1 MILDRIASPADVHS
15 LDNAQ
20 LVELCSQLRESI
32 LAYCSR
38 EGGHV
43 APNLATI
50 ELTVALHHVFN
61 APVDKIIF
69 DVSHQTYAHKM
80 LTGRAAAFTDPAR
93 ASEVSGFSNPRE
105 SAFDLFSM
113 GHTSTSVSLACGLAM
128 ARDLADQDFRVVAV
142 IGDGALSGG
151 LAFEGLDA
159 AGELNT
165 GLIIII
171 NDNDQSIA
179 ENHGG
184 LYQCMAQLRATG
196 GTSPN
201 NPFRALGLD
210 YRYLEQGNDVI
221 ELVRTLQEIR
231 DTPRPVVLHVHT
243 KKGAGFAPAETNPE
257 AWHHVGPFP
266 LDANAPA
273 SAHGSG
279 ATYAQITGTYLMD
292 AIQRDPRVV
301 AMSAGTP
308 YIMGF
313 DPQRRA
319 QAGRQFIDVGIAEE
333 HAVTC
338 SAALALAGASPV
350 FGVYGV
356 FLQRAYDQLWHDVC
370 LNSAPVTILDFGAS
384 VFGTTAETHLSFFD
398 LSMVSNLPNL
408 VVLAPCCQEEYLS
421 MLNWALGQRA
431 LPVLIRVPGAGV
443 ISRPDLAPAAPVDP
457 SAAAADHATTE
468 PATIDWSRPAY
479 QTVRRGERLAIL
491 GLGDFLPFA
500 EQIADAVLD
509 ELGFSPTVINPRIAS
524 TIDMQELDRIAA
536 DHAALITLEDGIV
549 EGGWGQQV
557 VAAMA
562 ASGMR
567 MKCYG
572 ISKAPGFP
580 DRYQPQELLAKHGMS
595 TAGILA
601 DVRTMLGL

>member
-1 MILDRIASPADVHS
+1 MILDRIASPADVHG

-20 LVELCSQLRESI
+20 LGELCSQLRES
-32 LAYCSR
+32 
-38 EGGHV
+38 
-43 APNLATI
+43 
-50 ELTVALHHVFN
+50 
-61 APVDKIIF
+61 
-69 DVSHQTYAHKM
+69 M

-128 ARDLADQDFRVVAV
+128 ARDLADQDYRVVAV

-210 YRYLEQGNDVI
+210 YRYLEQGNDVV
-221 ELVRTLQEIR
+221 ELVRALQEVR
-231 DTPRPVVLHVHT
+231 DAPRPVVLHVHT

-292 AIQRDPRVV
+292 AIQRDRRVV
-301 AMSAGTP
+301 AVSAGTP

-313 DPQRRA
+313 DPQRRSR
-319 QAGRQFIDVGIAEE
+319 AGRQFIDVGIAEE

-338 SAALALAGASPV
+338 SAALALAGSSPV

-408 VVLAPCCQEEYLS
+408 LVLAPCCQEEYLS
-421 MLNWALGQRA
+421 MLNWALDQRA

-457 SAAAADHATTE
+457 SAATADRATTA

-479 QTVRRGERLAIL
+479 QTVRRGER
-491 GLGDFLPFA
+491 LGDFLPFA

-524 TIDMQELDRIAA
+524 AIDMQELDRIAA

>member
-1 MILDRIASPADVHS
+1 MRSLSSCAPSCVNPFSPTAR
-15 LDNAQ
+15 ARAAT
-20 LVELCSQLRESI
+20 C
-32 LAYCSR
+32 
-38 EGGHV
+38 
-43 APNLATI
+43 PNLATI

-128 ARDLADQDFRVVAV
+128 ARDLADQDYRVVAV

-210 YRYLEQGNDVI
+210 YRYLEQGNDVV
-221 ELVRTLQEIR
+221 ELVRALQEVR
-231 DTPRPVVLHVHT
+231 DAPRPVVLHVHT

-292 AIQRDPRVV
+292 AIQRDRRVV
-301 AMSAGTP
+301 AVSAGTP

-313 DPQRRA
+313 DPQRRSR
-319 QAGRQFIDVGIAEE
+319 AGRQFIDVGIAEE

-408 VVLAPCCQEEYLS
+408 LVLAPCCQEEYLS
-421 MLNWALGQRA
+421 MLNWALDQRA

-457 SAAAADHATTE
+457 SAATADRATTA

-524 TIDMQELDRIAA
+524 AIDMQELDRIAA

>member
-1 MILDRIASPADVHS
+1 MILDHIASPADVHS
-15 LDNAQ
+15 LDDAQ

-50 ELTVALHHVFN
+50 ELTVALHRVFN
-61 APVDKIIF
+61 APVDKIVF

-80 LTGRAAAFTDPAR
+80 LTGRAGAFTDPAR
-93 ASEVSGFSNPRE
+93 ASEVSGFANPRE
-105 SAFDLFSM
+105 SAYDLFSM
-113 GHTSTSVSLACGLAM
+113 GHTSTSVSLACGLAI
-128 ARDLADQDFRVVAV
+128 ARDLADENYRVVAV

-159 AGELNT
+159 AGELGS
-165 GLIIII
+165 GLVIVI

-184 LYQCMAQLRATG
+184 LYRCMAELRATG
-196 GTSPN
+196 GTSPR
-201 NPFRALGLD
+201 NPFHALGLD
-210 YRYLEQGNDVI
+210 YRYLEQGNDVL
-221 ELVRTLQEIR
+221 ELVHALEEIR
-231 DTPRPVVLHVHT
+231 DTDHPVVLHVHT
-243 KKGAGFAPAETNPE
+243 KKGAGFPPAENDPE

-266 LDANAPA
+266 LDASAPA
-273 SAHGSG
+273 GAHGSG
-279 ATYAQITGTYLMD
+279 ATYAQVTGEFLTE
-292 AIQRDPRVV
+292 AINRDPRVV
-301 AMSAGTP
+301 ALSAGTP

-313 DPQRRA
+313 NPQRRA
-319 QAGRQFIDVGIAEE
+319 QAGRQFVDVGIAEE

-338 SAALALAGASPV
+338 SAALAAAGASPV

-398 LSMVSNLPNL
+398 LSMISNLPNL

-421 MLNWALGQRA
+421 MLDWAIGQRA
-431 LPVLIRVPGAGV
+431 LPVLIRVPGTGV
-443 ISRPDLAPAAPVDP
+443 ISRPDLAPATA
-457 SAAAADHATTE
+457 
-468 PATIDWSRPAY
+468 IDWSRPAY
-479 QTVRRGERLAIL
+479 QTVRKGERLAIL

-500 EQIADAVLD
+500 EKVADAVLD
-509 ELGFSPTVINPRIAS
+509 EFGFSPTVINPRIAS
-524 TIDMQELDRIAA
+524 AVDAHELELISTS
-536 DHAALITLEDGIV
+536 HQALITLEDGIL

-557 VAAMA
+557 VSSAA
-562 ASGMR
+562 ASAMR
-567 MKCYG
+567 MKSYG
-572 ISKAPGFP
+572 VSKAQGFP
-580 DRYQPQELLAKHGMS
+580 DRYDPQKLLARHGMS
-595 TAGILA
+595 IDGILA
-601 DVRTMLGL
+601 DIAAMLSL